1 MAKKMTPTQ
10 RPSAEEA
17 QEAVK
22 TLIRW
27 AGDDPNREGLLE
39 TPSRVIKAYNDF
51 FSGYNEDPK
60 KILGKVFEEID
71 GFNDIVLIKNIRME
85 SHCEHHMVP
94 FIGEAHVAYLPE
106 KKVVGISKIARLVDI
121 FSKRLQTQETMT
133 IQIAKAINDSL
144 KPRGVAVLIDAQ
156 HQCMSTRG
164 VHKENAST
172 ITTAFLGDFKENQQ
186 LLNQF
191 LSLIK

>member
-1 MAKKMTPTQ
+1 MKKLQ
-10 RPSAEEA
+10 RPTAEQA
-17 QEAVK
+17 QEAVR

-27 AGDDPNREGLLE
+27 AGDNPDREGLLE
-39 TPSRVIKAYNDF
+39 TPSRVIKAYGDF
-51 FSGYNEDPK
+51 FSGYQEDPK

-71 GFNDIVLIKNIRME
+71 GFDDIVLIRNIRME

-94 FIGEAHVAYLPE
+94 FIGEAHIAYLPQ

-121 FSKRLQTQETMT
+121 FAKRLQTQETMT
-133 IQIAKAINDSL
+133 IQIAKAINESL

-156 HQCMSTRG
+156 HECMSTRG
-164 VHKENAST
+164 VYKVDAST
-172 ITTAFLGDFKENQQ
+172 ITTAFLGEFKKDQQ
-186 LLNQF
+186 LCNRF